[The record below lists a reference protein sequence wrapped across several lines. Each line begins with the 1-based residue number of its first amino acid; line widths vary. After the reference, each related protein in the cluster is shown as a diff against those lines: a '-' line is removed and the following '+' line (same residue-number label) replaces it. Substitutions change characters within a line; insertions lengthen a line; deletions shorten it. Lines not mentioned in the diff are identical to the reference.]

1 MAMSFTPSDFQQVK
15 FFVFLSVANKL
26 RIPNAEFESP
36 QSLQQQTS
44 AKNPALGQ
52 ALSNFLSAYD
62 AWYRFHLGVDVADRS
77 GALSPAET
85 AELVRLVEARDTTRA
100 SLIEALKNVGTQ
112 VASAGVTT

>member
-15 FFVFLSVANKL
+15 FFVCLSVANKL

-100 SLIEALKNVGTQ
+100 SLIEGLKNVGT
-112 VASAGVTT
+112 